1 MTSDRCEMNELRARQ
16 RDSSNW
22 LRTALHVLLAAFMA
36 GGLSEIRAQ
45 SKADEYH
52 VKAAFIAHFFELVEW
67 PMDPAV
73 PDNRPIMLCTL
84 GEDPLGGALNGALEG
99 KMVGARVVRV
109 RHLSRPDDFQGCQ
122 TLFIGSDEP
131 TRLPLLIARLK
142 NLPVLTVGETEEFAK
157 QGGMIALCLEGKK
170 VRLDI
175 NQDSS
180 RRAGLKISSRLLLLA
195 RNVIGGRE

>member
-1 MTSDRCEMNELRARQ
+1 MTTHRYETKEPGVRQKDR
-16 RDSSNW
+16 SNW
-22 LRTALHVLLAAFMA
+22 LRTTLHLLLVSFMA
-36 GGLSEIRAQ
+36 GGASEVRAQ

-52 VKAAFIAHFFELVEW
+52 VKAAFNSHFFELVEW
-67 PMDPAV
+67 PADSTAPE
-73 PDNRPIMLCTL
+73 NRPITLCTI
-84 GEDPLGGALNGALEG
+84 GEDTLGGALNGALEG
-99 KMVGARVVRV
+99 KVSGGRSIRV
-109 RHLSRPDDFQGCQ
+109 RHLNRPDDFQGCQ
-122 TLFIGSDEP
+122 ALFIGSDEP
-131 TRLPLLIARLK
+131 TRLPLLFARLK

-195 RNVIGGRE
+195 RNVIGSRE